1 MGSASPTA
9 FTPRPDDDDDVRWA
23 LSTALVQWN
32 RGGRADAVVWLRR
45 AGEAAEA
52 SGAPARAEELRR
64 HAASL
69 AETLWSQPPGAADDI
84 DVEVDD
90 QGDRRA
96 PLPPPPAAVR
106 AIQERTHG
114 APSLPPL
121 APQNPE
127 RHSITDLEPER
138 EHFASAPEIILDEE
152 ALDPSELEEILEYVG
167 EDEMLEEV
175 VPNRQSRTGQFSD
188 RLSSASVEPLQV
200 EALLPDI
207 ESSDDLA
214 SHSESGDRSSDTG
227 AFDLRPSQAHRTRD
241 QQRAPAVALPP
252 EEEDFDDRVT
262 VIPHGDDGDLAR
274 LRARSGIDSDGSGDE
289 WDEAFP
295 RSAVPA
301 FGSSTAASA
310 TELLDGEAALD
321 IDADLRVP
329 YHPESIDLGAD
340 WAQVES
346 DRNSSIGPAAPER
359 QLEAV
364 PITLEGAVLEESVG
378 SEQFAR
384 DDFGAQAD
392 RAALQGADLEVTEL
406 EVAEVEAT
414 ELEVA
419 DLDPAEL
426 EIAEL
431 EVAELDGGELEVAE
445 LDAEEHSVA
454 RESLPSLE
462 FPSEPP
468 PDRAVAVEPSQA
480 PPTRPSA
487 PVVSGTTVDG
497 IELMTTRGF
506 EDLPEEVQLRLA
518 RCARVETLRAG
529 EEVGL
534 FGAAVVTNG
543 EVAVMAA
550 FADEAGAVAQQ
561 ADVVFTR
568 GTLENSIALRVVAR
582 IDETRVA
589 VWDPKPLAEAIEDC
603 PWVHDE
609 LRLIA
614 DRFLARCGA
623 TLGPLGERLD
633 DALRSTVFDRMEART
648 FAPGE
653 ALTVKGDPLPGLFVV
668 GGGRVEVLAG
678 EAVAEE
684 MSPGDFLFATAIMG
698 GSKSPATSRAGEQGA
713 LVLFASRSVAHEL
726 IISVPPLLEV
736 LAG

>member
-45 AGEAAEA
+45 AGEAAAA

-84 DVEVDD
+84 DVQVDD

-127 RHSITDLEPER
+127 RLSITELEPER

-167 EDEMLEEV
+167 EDEVLEEV
-175 VPNRQSRTGQFSD
+175 APHRQSRAGEFSD
-188 RLSSASVEPLQV
+188 RLSSANVEPLQV
-200 EALLPDI
+200 EALLPDV
-207 ESSDDLA
+207 ESPDDFA
-214 SHSESGDRSSDTG
+214 SPSQSGDRASDTG
-227 AFDLRPSQAHRTRD
+227 AFDLRPSQAQRTRD

-274 LRARSGIDSDGSGDE
+274 LRARSGVDSDSAGEE
-289 WDEAFP
+289 WDDAFP
-295 RSAVPA
+295 PASGVPA
-301 FGSSTAASA
+301 FGSPTAASP

-359 QLEAV
+359 PLEPV
-364 PITLEGAVLEESVG
+364 P
-378 SEQFAR
+378 
-384 DDFGAQAD
+384 
-392 RAALQGADLEVTEL
+392 VTL

-414 ELEVA
+414 DLEVA
-419 DLDPAEL
+419 DFDP
-426 EIAEL
+426 AEL
-431 EVAELDGGELEVAE
+431 EVAELDVAELDAGELEVAE
-445 LDAEEHSVA
+445 LDAEQHFVA

-468 PDRAVAVEPSQA
+468 PDRAAAVEPSQA

-487 PVVSGTTVDG
+487 PVVAGTSVDG

-518 RCARVETLRAG
+518 RSARVETLRAG

-633 DALRSTVFDRMEART
+633 DSLRSTVFDRMEART

-653 ALTVKGDPLPGLFVV
+653 VLTVQGDPLPGLFVV

-678 EAVAEE
+678 ETVAEE
-684 MSPGDFLFATAIMG
+684 MNPGDFLFATAIMG

-713 LVLFASRSVAHEL
+713 LVLFAPRSVAHEL